1 MQRPPISLPSMSRR
15 AKRVIIALVSIA
27 VLAVLWF
34 NFIGVYVQYLWFNE
48 VHYTNVF
55 TTQLL
60 SRLVLF
66 VITGVLS
73 GAVVFGA
80 IVLAYRSRPVFV
92 PTEEQDPLAP
102 YRLAISSRPKL
113 ITIGI
118 SAIVGLICGL
128 SSQSNWETV
137 QLWLHGTEFGTVDAE
152 FGNDVGFYV
161 FDLPMYELVL
171 RWLFVIIAIA
181 FVVVLVVQ
189 YLYSGLRTSGPGRKI
204 TSAASLQ
211 LSLLVGAFV
220 LVKAVQY
227 WYDRYALLFSNRG
240 SVFTGASYT
249 DVNAVLP
256 AKLIL
261 MFIAAI
267 CAVGFFVGAFLRSVK
282 LPAVALALL
291 VLSGILIGGA
301 WPLILQSVRVNPNAI
316 TLEKPFIERNI
327 AATRTAYSIGD
338 DKVSYQPYTAPSN
351 GNPSDLLK
359 NTSTVPNARLLDPN
373 LLSPTFI
380 QLEQR
385 KNFYSFASQL
395 SVDRYTV
402 KGVTEDYIVALREI
416 NIASLADNQQT
427 WINEHLVFTHG
438 NGFVAAPASDVVG
451 ASGGNSSGSANPGFP
466 NFQVSDVE
474 NPGTIKVDQP
484 RIYYGQL
491 GADYSVVGAEPNQG
505 DREYDTDTK
514 NYTYTGSGGV
524 PVGSLFKRLVF
535 ATQYGEPNFLFST
548 ELNSESKIMY
558 LRDPV
563 DRVKEVA
570 PFLTTDTKPYPAVV
584 GGKIVWIVDGY
595 TTAANYPYAQNVS
608 LSSATNNSQV
618 YQGATAQVD
627 EQVSYIRNSVKA
639 TVDAYDGTI
648 KLYGV
653 DETDPILRAWEGVFP
668 GLISPKSEISPELAA
683 HFRYPQD
690 LFEVQRS
697 LLSKYQVS
705 NGTEFYQN
713 TGFWQV
719 PNDPTADGTGATAS
733 QPPYYLQVGLP
744 TPDGT
749 ADLPSQFQLTSA
761 LTGFNRDFMGGYI
774 AASSDPGD
782 YGKITVL
789 RFPTNTT
796 TPGPAQ
802 VQQVFRNN
810 KAVANQVTLLGPA
823 NVKYGNL
830 LTLPLKGGLL
840 YVEPLY
846 LQTQSTGG
854 RAYPQLNLVLVWYG
868 NRVGVGSSIKGAL
881 EDAASS
887 APVAVDPNPSGTPT
901 PTSGA
906 TGTSTSAPNS
916 TTVVLPSDA
925 ASALAQVTSALD
937 ALETAKSNG
946 SSFAVVGAAQDALN
960 AAVENYLNV
969 MGSGTLSTPAGTT
982 APPVGT
988 AAPTS
993 GG

>member
-1 MQRPPISLPSMSRR
+1 MQRPPITLPSMSRR
-15 AKRVIIALVSIA
+15 SRRVIIALVGIA
-27 VLAVLWF
+27 VLAILWF
-34 NFIGVYVQYLWFNE
+34 NFVGVYVQYLWFRQ
-48 VHYTNVF
+48 VGYTNVF

-60 SRLVLF
+60 SRIALF
-66 VITGVLS
+66 LITGIIS
-73 GAVVFGA
+73 GAVVFTA

-92 PTEEQDPLAP
+92 PTDDADPLAP

-113 ITIGI
+113 VTIGI
-118 SAIVGLICGL
+118 ASIVGLISGL
-128 SSQSNWETV
+128 SAQGNWETV
-137 QLWLHGTEFGTVDAE
+137 QLWLRGTSFGTTDAE

-171 RWLFVIIAIA
+171 SWLFVIVAIA
-181 FVVVLVVQ
+181 FVVVLIVQ

-204 TSAASLQ
+204 TAAASLQ

-227 WYDRYALLFSNRG
+227 WYDRYALLFSNRS

-291 VLSGILIGGA
+291 VLSGVLIGGA
-301 WPLILQSVRVNPNAI
+301 WPLILQSIRVTPNAI
-316 TLEKPFIERNI
+316 TLEKQFIERNI
-327 AATRTAYSIGD
+327 AATRSAYKIGD
-338 DKVSYQPYTAPSN
+338 QDVKYQDYKAPSN
-351 GNPSDLLK
+351 GNPSQLLQD
-359 NTSTVPNARLLDPN
+359 TSNVPNARLLDPN

-385 KNFYSFASQL
+385 KNFYSFANQL

-402 KGVTEDYIVALREI
+402 KNVTEDYIVALREI

-427 WINEHLVFTHG
+427 WINTHLVFTHG
-438 NGFVAAPASDVVG
+438 NGFVAAPASDVSG
-451 ASGGNSSGSANPGFP
+451 ASGGGSGFP

-474 NPGTIKVDQP
+474 NKGTIPVDQP

-491 GADYSVVGAEPNQG
+491 GADYSIVGAEPGQAA
-505 DREYDTDTK
+505 REYDTDTQP
-514 NYTYTGSGGV
+514 YTYTGSGGV
-524 PVGSLFKRLVF
+524 AVGSLFNRLVF
-535 ATQYGEPNFLFST
+535 ATQYGEPNFLFSS
-548 ELNSESKIMY
+548 ELNASSKIMY

-595 TTAANYPYAQNVS
+595 TTATNYPYAQNVS

-618 YQGATAQVD
+618 ALGAAAQVD

-639 TVDAYDGTI
+639 TVDAYDGTV

-653 DETDPILRAWEGVFP
+653 DETDPVLKAWEGVFP
-668 GLISPKSEISPELAA
+668 GLISPKSEVTPELAA

-697 LLSKYQVS
+697 LISKYQVS

-719 PNDPTADGTGATAS
+719 PNDPTADGTASGAS

-744 TPDGT
+744 GPDGT
-749 ADLPSQFQLTSA
+749 TGKSEFQLTSA

-774 AASSDPGD
+774 AASSDPQN
-782 YGKITVL
+782 YGTLTVL

-810 KAVANQVTLLGPA
+810 KLVANQVTLLGPS

-830 LTLPLKGGLL
+830 LTLPLSGGLL

-868 NRVGVGSSIKGAL
+868 NRVGVGSSIKEAL
-881 EDAASS
+881 QNAAVS
-887 APVAVDPNPSGTPT
+887 APVSPTDP
-901 PTSGA
+901 A
-906 TGTSTSAPNS
+906 TSTGG
-916 TTVVLPSDA
+916 TTPPSDTGSAGVTGPA
-925 ASALAQVTSALD
+925 ATTTPPTLSGDIAVALSQVNSALLG
-937 ALETAKSNG
+937 LEGAKKSG
-946 SSFAVVGAAQDALN
+946 SFADIGAAQDALN
-960 AAVENYLNV
+960 AAVKNYLTLT
-969 MGSGTLSTPAGTT
+969 SGALATSATQSTTGASVTGTT
-982 APPVGT
+982 G
-988 AAPTS
+988 
-993 GG
+993 